1 MNEQLA
7 RMTLDWSEE
16 RFDEEGELLTRS
28 NMAMISSVSY
38 THLDVYKRQDWDKIV
53 ETLIDFLK
61 NGAGNMLNSTL
72 TAAKSIISGEMCI
85 RDRNISM
92 ERQKNFRNQV

>member
-28 NMAMISSVSY
+28 NMGN
-38 THLDVYKRQDWDKIV
+38 DK
-53 ETLIDFLK
+53 F
-61 NGAGNMLNSTL
+61 
-72 TAAKSIISGEMCI
+72 TA
-85 RDRNISM
+85 
-92 ERQKNFRNQV
+92 F